1 MDRGEKTTMTNNN
14 DNGFFKKKGTERKR
28 LFLIIGA
35 AVLLLTFIGIY
46 SRREAIFSKTQNSN
60 GSQPAAVKVQTVKA
74 DKVVRESIIQN
85 TSIDAVDRVKILPRV
100 TGRLEKLHVLRGDT
114 VKKGQT
120 IATLEHD
127 QQDALIGSV
136 RAQEASAKADSERAR
151 AEMMNA
157 KTNLDRYARLV
168 KEGFST
174 QQQYDSVETAYT
186 SARASY
192 NAALAKEKQ
201 AAAEL
206 ERVSSAKADY
216 IMVAPID
223 GTVLDDFS
231 LTTGAMISPSSPLL
245 DIADLSRLKATLK
258 VPESKIFAVKAGMPV
273 FLRFDALP
281 AGEFIGKVTRIDQY
295 VDPST
300 RTSNVEIELDNRETG
315 GRLRPGMFGQ
325 ASIIEREIANAVLI
339 PENALHESEKGF
351 YVLLEE
357 NGTAKLREVSTGV
370 RQGALIHIT
379 GGLNEGE
386 RVIIFGGS
394 TLNDGDS
401 VTVGGEENNKDK
413 SE

>member
-1 MDRGEKTTMTNNN
+1 MTMTDSN
-14 DNGFFKKKGTERKR
+14 DNGFFQKIGTEKKR
-28 LFLIIGA
+28 LVLIAAA
-35 AVLLLTFIGIY
+35 AVLLLAFIGIY

-60 GSQPAAVKVQTVKA
+60 GPQPAAVKVEVVKA
-74 DKVVRESIIQN
+74 DKVVRESLVQN

-100 TGRLEKLHVLRGDT
+100 TGRLEKLHVRQGET
-114 VKKGQT
+114 VKRGQL

-136 RAQEASAKADSERAR
+136 RAQAASAKADSERAK

-157 KTNLDRYARLV
+157 RTNLDRYARLV

-192 NAALAKEKQ
+192 SAALAKEKQ

-216 IMVAPID
+216 IMVAPIN
-223 GTVLDDFS
+223 GTVLNDFS
-231 LTTGAMISPSSPLL
+231 LTTGAMISPNSPLL
-245 DIADLSRLKATLK
+245 DIADLSKLKAALK
-258 VPESKIFAVKAGMPV
+258 VPESKIFAVKAGMSV

-281 AGEFIGKVTRIDQY
+281 DEEFVGKVTRIDQY
-295 VDPST
+295 IDPST
-300 RTSNVEIELDNRETG
+300 RTSNVEIELDNKEAG
-315 GRLRPGMFGQ
+315 GKLRPGMFGQ
-325 ASIIEREIANAVLI
+325 ASIVEREIANAVLI
-339 PENALHESEKGF
+339 PENALHESEKGY

-357 NGTAKLREVSTGV
+357 NETAKLREVSTGV
-370 RQGALIHIT
+370 RQGSLIHIT

-386 RVIIFGGS
+386 KVIIFGGS
-394 TLNDGDS
+394 TLNDGDK
-401 VTVGGEENNKDK
+401 VTVSGENNNKDK
-413 SE
+413 TE

>member
-1 MDRGEKTTMTNNN
+1 MTMTDSN
-14 DNGFFKKKGTERKR
+14 DNGFFQKIGTEKKR
-28 LFLIIGA
+28 LVLIAAA
-35 AVLLLTFIGIY
+35 AVLLLAFIGIY

-60 GSQPAAVKVQTVKA
+60 GPQPAAVKVEVVKA
-74 DKVVRESIIQN
+74 DKVVRESIVQN

-100 TGRLEKLHVLRGDT
+100 TGRLEKLHVRQGET
-114 VKKGQT
+114 VKRGQL

-136 RAQEASAKADSERAR
+136 RAQAASAKADSERAK

-157 KTNLDRYARLV
+157 RTNLDRYARLV

-192 NAALAKEKQ
+192 SAALAKEKQ

-216 IMVAPID
+216 IMVAPIN
-223 GTVLDDFS
+223 GTVLNDFS

-245 DIADLSRLKATLK
+245 DIADLSKLKAALK
-258 VPESKIFAVKAGMPV
+258 VPESKIFAVKAGMSV

-281 AGEFIGKVTRIDQY
+281 DEEFVGKVTRIDQY
-295 VDPST
+295 IDPST
-300 RTSNVEIELDNRETG
+300 RTSNVEIELDNKEAG
-315 GRLRPGMFGQ
+315 GKLRPGMFGQ
-325 ASIIEREIANAVLI
+325 ASIVEREIANAVLI
-339 PENALHESEKGF
+339 PENALHESEKGY

-357 NGTAKLREVSTGV
+357 NETAKLREVSTGV
-370 RQGALIHIT
+370 RQGSLIHIT

-386 RVIIFGGS
+386 KVIIFGGS
-394 TLNDGDS
+394 TLNDGDK
-401 VTVGGEENNKDK
+401 VTVGGENNNKDK
-413 SE
+413 TE

>member
-1 MDRGEKTTMTNNN
+1 MTMTDNNG
-14 DNGFFKKKGTERKR
+14 NGFFQKRGAERKR
-28 LFLIIGA
+28 LLIIGTA
-35 AVLLLTFIGIY
+35 AVLLLAFIGIY
-46 SRREAIFSKTQNSN
+46 SRREVIFSKTQNGS
-60 GSQPAAVKVQTVKA
+60 GSQPAAVKVEIVKA

-100 TGRLEKLHVLRGDT
+100 TGRLEKLHVRQGDT
-114 VKKGQT
+114 VKKGQI

-136 RAQEASAKADSERAR
+136 RAQAASAKADSERAR

-174 QQQYDSVETAYT
+174 QQQYDSIETAFT

-192 NAALAKEKQ
+192 SAALAKEKQ

-216 IMVAPID
+216 IMVAPIN
-223 GTVLDDFS
+223 GTVLNDFS

-245 DIADLSRLKATLK
+245 DIADLSRLKAALK
-258 VPESKIFAVKAGMPV
+258 VPEAKIFAVKAGMSV

-281 AGEFIGKVTRIDQY
+281 GEEFIGKVTRIDQY
-295 VDPST
+295 IDPST
-300 RTSNVEIELDNRETG
+300 RTSNVEIELDNNEAG
-315 GRLRPGMFGQ
+315 GKLRPGMFGQ
-325 ASIIEREIANAVLI
+325 ASIVEKEISNAVLV
-339 PENALHESEKGF
+339 PDNALHESEKGY

-357 NGTAKLREVSTGV
+357 NGTAKLRAVSTGV
-370 RQGALIHIT
+370 RQGSAVHIT
-379 GGLNEGE
+379 KGLNEGE
-386 RVIIFGGS
+386 KVIIFGGN
-394 TLNDGDS
+394 TLNDGDK
-401 VTVGGEENNKDK
+401 VTVSGENNNKDK

>member
-1 MDRGEKTTMTNNN
+1 MTMTDSN
-14 DNGFFKKKGTERKR
+14 DNGFFQKIGTEKKR
-28 LFLIIGA
+28 LVLIAAA
-35 AVLLLTFIGIY
+35 AVLLLAFIGIY

-60 GSQPAAVKVQTVKA
+60 GPQPAAVKVEVVKA
-74 DKVVRESIIQN
+74 DKVVRESIVQN

-100 TGRLEKLHVLRGDT
+100 TGRLEKLHVRQGET
-114 VKKGQT
+114 VKRGQL

-136 RAQEASAKADSERAR
+136 RAQAASAKADSERAK

-157 KTNLDRYARLV
+157 RTNLDRYARLV

-174 QQQYDSVETAYT
+174 QEQYDSVETAYT

-192 NAALAKEKQ
+192 SAALAKEKQ

-216 IMVAPID
+216 IMVAPIN
-223 GTVLDDFS
+223 GTVLNDFS

-245 DIADLSRLKATLK
+245 DIADLSKLKAALK
-258 VPESKIFAVKAGMPV
+258 VPESKIFAVKAGMSV

-281 AGEFIGKVTRIDQY
+281 DEEFVGKVTRIDQY
-295 VDPST
+295 IDPST
-300 RTSNVEIELDNRETG
+300 RTSNVEIELDNKEAG
-315 GRLRPGMFGQ
+315 GKLRPGMFGQ
-325 ASIIEREIANAVLI
+325 ASIVEREIANAVLI
-339 PENALHESEKGF
+339 PENALHESEKGY

-357 NGTAKLREVSTGV
+357 NETAKLREVSTGV
-370 RQGALIHIT
+370 RQGSLIHIT

-386 RVIIFGGS
+386 KVIIFGGS
-394 TLNDGDS
+394 TLNDGDK
-401 VTVGGEENNKDK
+401 VTVSGENNNKDK
-413 SE
+413 TE